1 MASKPARRPK
11 KNPGRTA
18 KAGVR
23 KSPVRASATRG
34 TRQKPAQKPAHRPAR
49 SLTRR
54 EVEELRRLLEAE
66 RVRLNEELKAIEERL
81 PEVEQVGLDASGSYD
96 EDLVDV
102 ASDTFEREKGLAIE
116 NSVHQ
121 LLHQIEEALVRV
133 EGGSY
138 GICQVC
144 EQPIHPDRLRALP
157 YAMLCIRCKER
168 EERTAPR

>member
-1 MASKPARRPK
+1 MATKPAGRPK

-18 KAGVR
+18 KAGAR
-23 KSPVRASATRG
+23 KSPVRPSASRS
-34 TRQKPAQKPAHRPAR
+34 TRQKPARP
-49 SLTRR
+49 LTRR
-54 EVEELRRLLEAE
+54 EVEELRRFLEAE

-81 PEVEQVGLDASGSYD
+81 PEVEHVGLDASGSYD

-121 LLHQIEEALVRV
+121 LLHQVEEALVRV

-144 EQPIHPDRLRALP
+144 EQPIHPDRLHALP
-157 YAMLCIRCKER
+157 YARLCIRCKER
-168 EERTAPR
+168 EERAAPR